1 MPDPLAAALSQPFA
15 QRLQG
20 ETDPI
25 DYTLTDSARLLHP
38 TARWWW
44 GVRSASG
51 GKYAACY
58 LCGIIIDALSSAGF
72 PPARVQASILEH
84 RHTEAVRH
92 SLTAARM
99 AGGGSAGGEHTE
111 RRSS

>member
-1 MPDPLAAALSQPFA
+1 MPDPLAAAVNQPFA

-20 ETDPI
+20 DTAPI
-25 DYTLTDSARLLHP
+25 DYQLTDSARLLHP
-38 TARWWW
+38 AARWWW
-44 GVRSASG
+44 GVRSAGG

-58 LCGIIIDALSSAGF
+58 LCGIIIDAWSSAGF
-72 PPARVQASILEH
+72 PPARVQETILEH

-99 AGGGSAGGEHTE
+99 AGGRSAGDGTPNGGP
-111 RRSS
+111 S